1 MFSHQALLERGKPSL
16 ASAVGYAPCSKARND
31 QLRRETCLS
40 CHYQCLLHLGKILDD
55 AVIDCWAYNV
65 AMAQATLNDDAH
77 TVNTPEDADSNF
89 GTHPSLIVVSTN
101 KAI

>member
-1 MFSHQALLERGKPSL
+1 MMLLL
-16 ASAVGYAPCSKARND
+16 IVG
-31 QLRRETCLS
+31 LTT
-40 CHYQCLLHLGKILDD
+40 
-55 AVIDCWAYNV
+55 V

-101 KAI
+101 KSI